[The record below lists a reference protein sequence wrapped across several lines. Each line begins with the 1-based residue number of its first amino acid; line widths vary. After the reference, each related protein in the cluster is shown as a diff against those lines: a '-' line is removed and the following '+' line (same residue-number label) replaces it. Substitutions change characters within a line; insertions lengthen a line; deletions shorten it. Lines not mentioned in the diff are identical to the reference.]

1 MRERAVWI
9 PRLLL
14 QVPYAEVD
22 DKLVQ
27 TDSSGTNRLREEYPI
42 EKAHDPADDTD
53 RGQ

>member
-1 MRERAVWI
+1 MLKWN
-9 PRLLL
+9 
-14 QVPYAEVD
+14 